1 MLNQNIMMRK
11 LLIIPG
17 LVFVLASCTKNFAT
31 LNQNPSQPTSVPL
44 VYLFSSAQLEMG
56 GSQNDPG
63 YTQWRTNLFYCATMT
78 QQMASTNTN
87 QYVGDKYIYADE
99 PSGAWFGFSS
109 SGEGQYLNALKTMTQ
124 LLYSAKKDSADNSNL
139 IAMTEILRVYLFQ
152 QITDIYGD
160 VPYFDAGNGYITQ
173 NTTPNYDKQQ
183 AIYLDMLNQLSVA
196 GASLSASASN
206 PGSADFAYSG
216 NITYWQHFANSLMLR
231 LALRI
236 VNADPTDAQTWGTKA
251 ITGGLL
257 ASNAENFQFNWSG
270 GPSSSCNPN
279 SYDLGASNSAHRGEV
294 GYSLTGGV
302 GDIQWG
308 ATLINMMKARKD
320 PRLGM
325 IATIPGTGP
334 VVFSSTGVVLG
345 DTAAADQNGLPNG
358 LTEGASLQAATGFL
372 SSKGCCFSVPTPY
385 IYQDNSPQILLSYA
399 ESEFMLAEAI
409 DRGWASGSAATEFQK
424 GQAASLQTILSYN
437 NSANGSPFTI
447 SAAAIANYQA
457 ANPFPGSGLA
467 ADLPAIQA
475 EMYVLTAVTINFIEE
490 WADWRR
496 TGFPALTPV
505 NYPGNAGN
513 GQIPRRLVYPQ
524 EESVLDPAG
533 YQSAITDQGPDL
545 FTTHVWWD
553 K

>member
-17 LVFVLASCTKNFAT
+17 FVLVLASCTKKFAT

-44 VYLFSSAQLEMG
+44 AYLFTSAQLEMG

-87 QYVGDKYIYADE
+87 QYVGDKYIYANE

-109 SGEGQYLNALKTMTQ
+109 SGEGHYLNSIKTITQ
-124 LLYSAKKDSADNSNL
+124 LLYSAKQDSAANVNL

-152 QITDIYGD
+152 QVTDIYGD
-160 VPYFDAGNGYITQ
+160 VPYFDAGEGYITQ
-173 NTTPNYDKQQ
+173 NTTPAFDKQQ

-196 GASLSASASN
+196 GAALSSSAAN
-206 PGSADFAYSG
+206 PGAADIAYSG
-216 NITYWQHFANSLMLR
+216 NITSWQHFANSLMLR

-236 VNADPTDAQTWGTKA
+236 VNADPTDAQTWGAKA
-251 ITGGLL
+251 IAGGLM
-257 ASNAENFQFNWSG
+257 ASNAESFQFNWLG
-270 GPSSSCNPN
+270 GASSACNPN
-279 SYDLGASNSAHRGEV
+279 SYDLGASNSSHRNEI
-294 GYSLTGGV
+294 GYSATGGV

-325 IATIPGTGP
+325 IAGIPGTGP
-334 VVFSSTGVVLG
+334 VVFASTGALLG
-345 DTAAADQNGLPNG
+345 DTVAADQNGLPNG
-358 LTEGASLQAATGFL
+358 LTEGAALQTATGFQ

-385 IYQDNSPQILLSYA
+385 IYQDNSPQILLTYA

-409 DRGWASGSAATEFQK
+409 DRGWVPGSAATEFQK

-437 NSANGSPFTI
+437 NSANSSPFTI
-447 SAAAIANYQA
+447 SAATIANYQA

-475 EMYVLTAVTINFIEE
+475 EIYVLTAVTINFIEE

-496 TGFPALTPV
+496 TGLPVLTPV

-524 EESVLDPAG
+524 EEAALNPAA
-533 YQSAITDQGPDL
+533 YQGAITDQGPDL
-545 FTTHVWWD
+545 FTTHIWWD